1 MPRLSEELAAYMYDF
16 DPTSTAAQDVAWV
29 DMQGY
34 DRFMAMVMYS
44 LSTGAGNGPTAVR
57 LLGNSAATGT
67 GTDVV
72 IVTSTEAACD
82 AVGDWIRVEASQDDI
97 VAASESG
104 ARYIS
109 CNIAQTSAGGECVVA
124 YIRGGPKVGKALLT
138 AAAYSA

>member
-1 MPRLSEELAAYMYDF
+1 MAMPSESLAMYMYDF
-16 DPTSTAAQDVAWV
+16 DPTSTDAQDVAWV

-34 DRFMAMVMYS
+34 DSFMAMVMYS

-57 LLGNSAATGT
+57 ILGNSAATGT

-72 IVTSTEAACD
+72 ITTSTEAACD
-82 AVGDWIRVEASQDDI
+82 AVGDWIRVECSQDDI

-104 ARYIS
+104 SRYVS
-109 CNIAQTSAGGECVVA
+109 ANIAQTSAGGECVVG
-124 YIRGGPKVGKALLT
+124 YVRMRPQVGKAALT